1 MLTFLL
7 FVIGAVLWVSG
18 VWCCLVEEVTL
29 FEIFRILVGGQI
41 VKIWY
46 SALQSKDEDEKVER
60 IIKAIK
66 NKWS

>member
-7 FVIGAVLWVSG
+7 FVIGVALWVSG
-18 VWCCLVEEVTL
+18 VYCCLVEEVTL

-46 SALQSKDEDEKVER
+46 SAIDSKHEEEQVER

-66 NKWS
+66 DKWS

>member
-7 FVIGAVLWVSG
+7 FVIGVVLWVSG
-18 VWCCLVEEVTL
+18 VCCCLVEEVTL

-41 VKIWY
+41 VKIRY
-46 SALQSKDEDEKVER
+46 SAIQSKHEDEQVER
-60 IIKAIK
+60 IIKAIR